1 MENIRCDFFAK
12 KNNLYNS
19 KKSST
24 FALDFEEE
32 SLFLHLFERYLYNP

>member
-32 SLFLHLFERYLYNP
+32 SLFFAPF